1 MAEKTKSAS
10 APRCAQPVVAGASPE
25 ERDPANWPPEA
36 LQPLQRILDRSR
48 MRAGQAV
55 RDTFARPER
64 QMTALEFVTF
74 WNGSRLKAMATVGA
88 SGAPHIAPV
97 HAEFVNGRLRST
109 IYENALRRRDLR
121 DNPRVALTTWGAHGA
136 AAIVYGRAREIPDSR
151 RDTRPGATGASR
163 RTVALDIEITRIYAM
178 KARETVTSD
187 E

>member
-1 MAEKTKSAS
+1 MAEKIKSTPAR
-10 APRCAQPVVAGASPE
+10 RCVQPIVAGATPD
-25 ERDPANWPPEA
+25 ERDPANWPAEV
-36 LQPLQRILDRSR
+36 LEPLQRILDRSR
-48 MRAGQAV
+48 RRAGQAA

-109 IYENALRRRDLR
+109 IYENAVRRRDLR
-121 DNPRVALTTWGAHGA
+121 DNPRVALTTWGPHGA
-136 AAIVYGRAREIPDSR
+136 AAIVYGRAREIPDSG
-151 RDTRPGATGASR
+151 RDTRPGATGVAR

-178 KARETVTSD
+178 RAREQL
-187 E
+187 